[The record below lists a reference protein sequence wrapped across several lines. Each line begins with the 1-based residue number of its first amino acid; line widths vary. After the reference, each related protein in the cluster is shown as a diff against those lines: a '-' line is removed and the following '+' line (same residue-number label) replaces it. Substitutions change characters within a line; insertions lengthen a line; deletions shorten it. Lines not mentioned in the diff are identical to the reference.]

1 MQQYN
6 KNRRNMKTNISLKII
21 RTTNEELSGSS
32 ISVVKKKKKKK
43 GTLTATILKLFLR
56 MKSSLQSSTHLSEIL
71 QFDITQ
77 ANLYVTFRI

>member
-6 KNRRNMKTNISLKII
+6 KNRRNMKTIISLKII

-32 ISVVKKKKKKK
+32 TSVVKKKKKE
-43 GTLTATILKLFLR
+43 TLTATILKLFLR